1 MAVGFEISCGFVNN
15 MGLVDGENSR
25 VLQKFASKVEESA
38 LRLVQGGERSRT
50 TKLNCTGMKLLVW
63 GERKL
68 K

>member
-1 MAVGFEISCGFVNN
+1 MEK
-15 MGLVDGENSR
+15 VDGESLK
-25 VLQKFASKVEESA
+25 VLQKFVYKVEGSA

-50 TKLNCTGMKLLVW
+50 TKLNCTGMKRMVS